1 LSIVLGVVASVLCG
15 VYAGL
20 VFTPIYNYFVRLAA
34 VYLPDLAAV
43 LKVADPGGAGWGVES
58 AMSLLPVAIGQILNG
73 SRVG

>member
-1 LSIVLGVVASVLCG
+1 MLGVVESILYG

-20 VFTPIYNYFVRLAA
+20 VFTPIYMLLAA

-43 LKVADPGGAGWGVES
+43 LKVADPGGAGWGVVI

>member
-1 LSIVLGVVASVLCG
+1 MLGVVESILYG

-20 VFTPIYNYFVRLAA
+20 VFTPIYMLLAA

-43 LKVADPGGAGWGVES
+43 LKVADPGGAGWGVVI
-58 AMSLLPVAIGQILNG
+58 AMSLLPVVIGQILNG